1 MAVTKRILI
10 VEDDLPLLNA
20 LAETFEKEGFQ
31 VLKAQDGEGGLKVAL
46 KESPDLILLD
56 IIMPKMHGWQ
66 MLEKLREDSW
76 GKKVMVIVLSNISD
90 PQKKEQFME
99 TGQVVDYLVKTELR
113 LQDVVHKVK
122 ERLGIA

>member
-31 VLKAQDGEGGLKVAL
+31 VLKAQDGEEGLKVAL

>member
-76 GKKVMVIVLSNISD
+76 GKKVLVIVLSNISD

>member
-31 VLKAQDGEGGLKVAL
+31 VLKAQDGEEGLKVAL

-76 GKKVMVIVLSNISD
+76 GKKVLVIVLSNISD

-113 LQDVVHKVK
+113 L
-122 ERLGIA
+122 